1 MESDPSLRSRKRIR
15 LVAES
20 YAQTAN
26 VCSVTVAVKARRPV
40 FVKAELAIA
49 ALETLRHLAD
59 EHDVP
64 VYAYCI
70 MPDHVHMVLSPS
82 NTCDI
87 ITFVGRFKNLV
98 LRKKWAA
105 SGKEASGT
113 ISCEMTRTCNNW
125 SPMFSRIRS
134 GPDWSKNGRSTLTQ
148 ARWHISRSSM
158 SERRAPVAAH
168 VRLAS
173 LSSFTWMATG
183 CALDGRGRGQ
193 ATAPTSAA
201 YPG

>member
-1 MESDPSLRSRKRIR
+1 MR

-40 FVKAELAIA
+40 FVKAELATA
-49 ALETLRHLAD
+49 ALDTLRHLAD

-98 LRKKWAA
+98 LRTTWTHEEMGSFWQRSFWDHFVRDDQDLRQLVDYVLANPVRA
-105 SGKEASGT
+105 GLVQEWSQYPYSGS
-113 ISCEMTRTCNNW
+113 
-125 SPMFSRIRS
+125 
-134 GPDWSKNGRSTLTQ
+134 L
-148 ARWHISRSSM
+148 
-158 SERRAPVAAH
+158 AH
-168 VRLAS
+168 L
-173 LSSFTWMATG
+173 
-183 CALDGRGRGQ
+183 
-193 ATAPTSAA
+193 P
-201 YPG
+201 